1 MITTGLLAGIAYG
14 DHCHRAQRVWA
25 IAPHP
30 LHVLGRVLDTDGWQV
45 HHGEL
50 LCRHCTPHEPPHS
63 KGDHP

>member
-14 DHCHRAQRVWA
+14 DRRDHARRVWA
-25 IAPHP
+25 LAPDY

-50 LCRHCTPHEPPHS
+50 LCRHCTPDTHQEGQQS
-63 KGDHP
+63 